1 MRIPSIYVLAVCAAV
16 LFGACKDRKQN
27 NGGEP
32 LNDNSTTLFD
42 TEAAVK
48 ADNGKLSAKPV
59 EGQNGKKNAVE
70 ADRGRAMELPA
81 KMKDVQELL
90 LKREGYYV
98 SYNKERRVPNWVAW
112 RLTAEHTNGN
122 YYRSGEVFLEDTD
135 VPRPR
140 AADSDY
146 YGSGYDRGHLCPSG
160 DNKWSKKAQTQSFLF
175 TNVCP
180 QNHDLNKGDWND
192 LEIQCRYWAK
202 RWGEL
207 FIVTGPIFY
216 DGVRRTIGR
225 NKVAVPDAFFKV
237 LLYDRSKAKAIG
249 FVYPN
254 RSGHKD
260 MNEYLKPVDE
270 IERLT
275 GIDFFPLLDD
285 NVENAVEAS
294 SYRKMMD
301 DWQVEKAVSYYNS
314 RSK

>member
-1 MRIPSIYVLAVCAAV
+1 MKRLYSYLLAVCVA
-16 LFGACKDRKQN
+16 LSIGACKDKQKERADN
-27 NGGEP
+27 D
-32 LNDNSTTLFD
+32 LKDNSITLFD
-42 TEAAVK
+42 TEAA
-48 ADNGKLSAKPV
+48 
-59 EGQNGKKNAVE
+59 KNAANGSASPAAKKKVSKAAE
-70 ADRGRAMELPA
+70 ADRDKAMEMPA
-81 KMKDVQELL
+81 KMDGMQELL

-112 RLTAEHTNGN
+112 HLTADHTNGN
-122 YYRSGEVFLEDTD
+122 YYRNGEFFTEDTD

-160 DNKWSKKAQTQSFLF
+160 DNKWSQKAQTQSFLF

-207 FIVTGPIFY
+207 YIVAGPVFY
-216 DGVRRTIGR
+216 NDARRTIGK

-237 LLYDRSKAKAIG
+237 VLNDNRKAKAIG
-249 FVYPN
+249 FIYPN
-254 RSGHKD
+254 KSGHKD

-285 NVENAVEAS
+285 KVEETVEAAG
-294 SYRKMMD
+294 YRKMMD